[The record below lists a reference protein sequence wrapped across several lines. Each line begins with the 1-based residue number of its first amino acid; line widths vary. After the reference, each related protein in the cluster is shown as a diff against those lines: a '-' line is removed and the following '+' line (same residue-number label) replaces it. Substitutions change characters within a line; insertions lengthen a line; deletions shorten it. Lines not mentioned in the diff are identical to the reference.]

1 MPILNSIASWWMKKR
16 MHQIELFMKYPDDVQ
31 NEWLVKLTQS
41 AKDTEW
47 GKKHDYKNIFNA
59 EQFKN
64 NVPLQDYDSLKPYF
78 SLINNLNHLLIE
90 CAEENKMFYGIRI

>member
-31 NEWLVKLTQS
+31 NEWLLKLMQS
-41 AKDTEW
+41 ARDTEW
-47 GKKHDYKNIFNA
+47 GKAHDYKSILNI

-64 NVPLQDYDSLKPYF
+64 NVPLQDY
-78 SLINNLNHLLIE
+78 
-90 CAEENKMFYGIRI
+90 